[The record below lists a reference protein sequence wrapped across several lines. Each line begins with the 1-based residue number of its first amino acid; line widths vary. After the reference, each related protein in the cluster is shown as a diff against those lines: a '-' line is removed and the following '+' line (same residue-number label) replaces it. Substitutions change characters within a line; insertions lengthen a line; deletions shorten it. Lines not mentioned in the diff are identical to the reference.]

1 LGIGDYQY
9 PIPNIQ
15 YPQKS
20 VFEEILVEHYDF
32 IIAGG
37 GLSGLSLACHLV
49 HSPLRDR
56 SILIVDKDSKKR
68 NDRTWAFW
76 TRQPFLFDEVVYRS
90 WDRLRVVGEDLDKV
104 FALGDYRYKMIR
116 GVDFYRFARREL
128 AGHGNV
134 SFLRRVVHQIQ
145 DGAGAARVTV
155 DGRTVSGR
163 WVFDSL
169 FRPSEFKPDLTRYH
183 HLKLHFKGWEIE
195 TPGPAFNPQAAT
207 LLDLRTPQRGATRFF
222 YVLPFSQRRALVE
235 YTLFS
240 PLVLR
245 RREYEQALRAYL
257 TTVLGIQD
265 YRVLRQE
272 GGCIPIT
279 DQPFPRQTGQRIMT
293 IGTPGGRIKPSTGYA
308 FARIQQD
315 SAAIVRSL
323 LHSRHPFD
331 VPANSRRYQLYDA
344 LLLDIMCR
352 QGGEIES
359 IFGAMFKHNPI
370 ERVFRFLDETA
381 SPWENLLAIPT
392 FPPGPFLR
400 ALCRLKVW
408 PGPAPDARPVRG
420 HHHLKDALDRL

>member
-1 LGIGDYQY
+1 
-9 PIPNIQ
+9 
-15 YPQKS
+15 
-20 VFEEILVEHYDF
+20 VAHYDF
-32 IIAGG
+32 VFAGG
-37 GLSGLSLACHLV
+37 GLSGLSLACHLI

-56 SILIVDKDSKKR
+56 SILIVDKDSKER

-76 TRQPFLFDEVVYRS
+76 TRQPLLFDPVVHRS
-90 WDRLRVVGEDLDKV
+90 WDRLQVVGEDLDKV
-104 FALGDYRYKMIR
+104 FALGDYRYKMMR

-128 AGHGNV
+128 SAHGNV
-134 SFLRRVVHQIQ
+134 SFLRGVVSQIQ
-145 DGAGAARVTV
+145 DGVDAARVTV
-155 DGRTVSGR
+155 DGQTVSGR

-169 FRPSEFKPDLTRYH
+169 LRSSELKPDLTRHH

-195 TPGPAFNPQAAT
+195 TPAPAFDPQAAT
-207 LLDLRTPQRGATRFF
+207 LLDLRTPQQGATRFF

-240 PLVLR
+240 PGVLR
-245 RREYEQALRAYL
+245 RHEYEQALRTYL
-257 TTVLGIQD
+257 AIELGIQD

-308 FARIQQD
+308 FVRIQQD

-323 LHSRHPFD
+323 LHSHHPFD
-331 VPANSRRYQLYDA
+331 VPADSRRYQLYDA

-352 QGGEIES
+352 QGGEIKA
-359 IFGAMFKHNPI
+359 ILTAMFKHNPI
-370 ERVFRFLDETA
+370 ERVFRFLDESA

-400 ALCRLKVW
+400 ALCRLKVGIALRRMR
-408 PGPAPDARPVRG
+408 GPVQ
-420 HHHLKDALDRL
+420 DRRYLEDVLPAVFSSEL